1 MQRVRVDFVLFF
13 LFSTTA
19 FKMLRAFA
27 FSFLSALRCF
37 PDFGPQFPEGQ
48 CLLRLGRSKLVGRL
62 RSRATQRQEKYPLQ
76 ESERERVSL
85 RSPAQSFAQL
95 GD

>member
-27 FSFLSALRCF
+27 FSFLSARRCF

-48 CLLRLGRSKLVGRL
+48 CLCSA
-62 RSRATQRQEKYPLQ
+62 SA
-76 ESERERVSL
+76 
-85 RSPAQSFAQL
+85 AAN
-95 GD
+95 